1 MNVKARHGTIYFI
14 ILIDDYSWYG
24 YVYLLSHRHEA
35 FDMFKRFII
44 KVETQLQQRVKIL
57 RVDQGRKYLSD
68 VFKEFNEGKGI

>member
-1 MNVKARHGTIYFI
+1 M
-14 ILIDDYSWYG
+14 
-24 YVYLLSHRHEA
+24 YLLSHRHEA

>member
-1 MNVKARHGTIYFI
+1 M
-14 ILIDDYSWYG
+14 
-24 YVYLLSHRHEA
+24 YLFSHRYEA